1 MQSGAVSKVKS
12 SVETLSPTRAKFT
25 ITVSQEDLKPSI
37 KHAYEHIAEQVS
49 IPGFRKGKVPAPIID
64 QRVGR
69 PAVLDHAVNEGL
81 DNFYRKAAEEHGIVP
96 MGRPEANVITLPSE
110 TDFTGDLVVSVE
122 VDVRPEV
129 KLPDFSKISVE
140 VEAAEATAEEL
151 LAEMDSLRERFGTLV
166 TVDRPAKKG
175 DYVTLDLVATIGGKE
190 IDAANNISYELGSGE
205 LIEGIDEALDT
216 LTAGENTTFES
227 TLLGG
232 DHEGEKAQ
240 ISVTVISVKERELP
254 VADDDFAQVAG
265 GVDTLAELKETLKS
279 EVISRKGQQQSRE
292 ARTKLLEKLVAD
304 LKIPV
309 PQGIVDAEVNRHLE
323 SEGRLDDDKHR
334 AEVIEET
341 NAMFAQQM
349 ILDVLAESKKITVG
363 QGDLTQAIVN
373 GAMQYGMDPNEFA
386 QILTQNGQIQALVG
400 DVARNKAVAY
410 ALGQIKVVDSKGKA
424 VDMTPFSF
432 DPEKD
437 QGPAVDLGG
446 DDHDHDHDHSH
457 DADEKKSA
465 PKKAAK
471 KK

>member
-1 MQSGAVSKVKS
+1 MQSGAKSKVKS

-81 DNFYRKAAEEHGIVP
+81 DSFYRKAAEEHGIVP

-122 VDVRPEV
+122 VDVRP
-129 KLPDFSKISVE
+129 VE
-140 VEAAEATAEEL
+140 VAAAEATAEEL

-166 TVDRPAKKG
+166 NVDRPAKKG
-175 DYVTLDLVATIGGKE
+175 DFVSLDLVATIGGKE

-341 NAMFAQQM
+341 NTMFAQQM

-400 DVARNKAVAY
+400 DVARNKAVAF

-446 DDHDHDHDHSH
+446 DDHGHDHDHDHDHSH

>member
-1 MQSGAVSKVKS
+1 MKS

-25 ITVSQEDLKPSI
+25 ITVTEEDLKPSI
-37 KHAYEHIAEQVS
+37 KHAYEHIAEQVT

-81 DNFYRKAAEEHGIVP
+81 DGFYRTAAAEHSIVP
-96 MGRPEANVITLPSE
+96 MGRPEADVVTLPSE
-110 TDFTGDLVVSVE
+110 TDFTGDLVITVE

-129 KLPDFSKISVE
+129 KLPELTKITVA
-140 VEAAEATAEEL
+140 VEAAEATADEL

-166 TVDRPAKKG
+166 TVDRPAKTG
-175 DYVTLDLVATIGGKE
+175 DFVALDLVATINGSE
-190 IDAANNISYELGSGE
+190 IDTASGISYELGSGE

-240 ISVTVISVKERELP
+240 IAVTVLSVKERELP

-265 GVDTLAELKETLKS
+265 GVDTLAELKEILKA
-279 EVISRKGQQQSRE
+279 EVVGRKGQQQSRE
-292 ARTKLLEKLVAD
+292 ARTKLLEKLVSD

-323 SEGRLDDDKHR
+323 SEGRLEDDKHR

-341 NAMFAQQM
+341 NTMFAQQM

-386 QILTQNGQIQALVG
+386 QILTKNGQIQALVG

-410 ALGQIKVVDSKGKA
+410 ALGQIKVVDTKGKT

-437 QGPAVDLGG
+437 QGPAIDLG
-446 DDHDHDHDHSH
+446 DDDHGHDHDHDHAH
-457 DADEKKSA
+457 DEK
-465 PKKAAK
+465 PKKASK

>member
-1 MQSGAVSKVKS
+1 MKS
-12 SVETLSPTRAKFT
+12 SVEALTPTRAKFT
-25 ITVSQEDLKPSI
+25 ITVTEEDLKPAI

-69 PAVLDHAVNEGL
+69 AAVLDHAVNEGL
-81 DNFYRKAAEEHGIVP
+81 DGFYRKAADEHGKVP
-96 MGRPEANVITLPSE
+96 MGRPEADVVTLPSE
-110 TDFTGDLVVSVE
+110 KDFTGDLVVTIE
-122 VDVRPEV
+122 VDVRPEI
-129 KLPDFSKISVE
+129 KLPDFSNISVE
-140 VEAAEATAEEL
+140 VEAAEATADEL
-151 LAEMDSLRERFGTLV
+151 LSEMDALRERFGTLI

-175 DYVTLDLVATIGGKE
+175 DFVSLDLVATINGTE
-190 IDAANNISYELGSGE
+190 IDTASNISYELGSGE

-240 ISVTVISVKERELP
+240 IAVTVLQVKERELP
-254 VADDDFAQVAG
+254 AADDDFAQIAG

-279 EVISRKGQQQSRE
+279 EVVGRKGQQQSRE

-304 LKIPV
+304 VKFDI
-309 PQGIVDAEVNRHLE
+309 PQGIVDAEVHRHLE
-323 SEGRLDDDKHR
+323 SEGRLEDDAHR

-341 NAMFAQQM
+341 NTMFAQQI
-349 ILDVLAESKKITVG
+349 ILDVIAETNKITVG
-363 QGDLTQAIVN
+363 QGDLTQAIVS

-386 QILTQNGQIQALVG
+386 QILTQNNQIQALVG

-410 ALGQIKVVDSKGKA
+410 LLGQIKVVDSKGKA

-432 DPEKD
+432 DPSSEE
-437 QGPAVDLGG
+437 GPAVDLGG
-446 DDHDHDHDHSH
+446 DDHDHDHDHDHSH
-457 DADEKKSA
+457 DEK